1 LKKQLIIVLAFL
13 FVLGCSVPSIR
24 PFSFLGLNFGQ
35 NKESLLAKGFECES
49 ESSSK
54 TADFNCV
61 KNIDGRKITVNLLQN
76 NVIRSIESSGYYTGE
91 KKTCDNSLFAV
102 ENLLTR
108 KYNASLSYE
117 TINVGKSIIRVNDK
131 TMLINGEKFAANDG
145 PGKLSEKIDYNDN
158 ENEDVRKINFFIQC
172 IVIDKNKYMFSVK
185 FENENASSEDFA
197 KTLNFDYK

>member
-1 LKKQLIIVLAFL
+1 M
-13 FVLGCSVPSIR
+13 
-24 PFSFLGLNFGQ
+24 
-35 NKESLLAKGFECES
+35 
-49 ESSSK
+49 
-54 TADFNCV
+54 
-61 KNIDGRKITVNLLQN
+61 QN

-131 TMLINGEKFAANDG
+131 TMLINGEKFTANDG

-158 ENEDVRKINFFIQC
+158 ENEDVRK
-172 IVIDKNKYMFSVK
+172 
-185 FENENASSEDFA
+185 
-197 KTLNFDYK
+197 